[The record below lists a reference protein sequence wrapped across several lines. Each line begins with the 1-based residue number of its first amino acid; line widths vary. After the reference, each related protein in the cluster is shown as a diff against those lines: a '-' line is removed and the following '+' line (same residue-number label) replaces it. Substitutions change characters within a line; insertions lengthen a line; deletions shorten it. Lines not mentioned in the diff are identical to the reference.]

1 VFPQNPGSTQPF
13 PIKALPDPLSMPAT
27 LVDVRVGAHPEQ
39 GGWDRI
45 VFEFKD
51 VRPAGVVE
59 YRNAVFACGSG
70 SPVTPPGQAILFVR
84 FESANAHDDNGQLTI
99 DSTVVNGPGNSILR
113 AQSTCDFEAIVEWAI
128 GTTGMKNFKVALL
141 ENPTRVVIDVK
152 W

>member
-1 VFPQNPGSTQPF
+1 MFPQNPGSTDPF

-27 LVDVRVGAHPEQ
+27 LADVRVGAHPEQ

-51 VRPAGVVE
+51 VRPGGVVE
-59 YRNAVFACGSG
+59 YRDEAFGCGSG
-70 SPVTPPGQAILFVR
+70 LPVQVPGREILFVR
-84 FESANAHDDNGQLTI
+84 FEFANAHDDNGQLTI
-99 DSTVVNGPGNSILR
+99 DSTEVNGPGNSILK
-113 AQSTCDFEAIVEWAI
+113 AVESCDFEAIVEWTI
-128 GTTGMKNFKVALL
+128 GVSGLKNFKVSLL